1 VPKTAFDP
9 QLHGFAFANSFRLA
23 PDERGKLIAAL
34 ATAIDGALGTLGPL
48 GLAARIL
55 GVRDKLARL
64 LVSAVPDNYGLCG
77 GMAFAAL
84 DYFRAGRPVPRGTGP
99 NDQPSVGSTLR
110 LYLWQRLLESWAS
123 NGVTFL
129 EWIARLH
136 LLPARWPFDAGPRAL
151 RDRSRDA
158 WRTLKRSI
166 DAGDPV
172 PIGLVGEATDPF
184 LDHQVLAY
192 GYDPKTDL
200 SGTIYVYDMN
210 CPGAGQTIEIDLST
224 DVLSATE
231 SCPRAGNA
239 LRGFFCESY
248 AAGTPPAIA

>member
-1 VPKTAFDP
+1 VPNTGFDP
-9 QLHGFAFANSFRLA
+9 RVHGFAFANSFHLTSE
-23 PDERGKLIAAL
+23 ERGRLIAAL
-34 ATAIDGALGTLGPL
+34 ATAIEGALGALGPL
-48 GLAARIL
+48 GLAARIF

-64 LVSAVPDNYGLCG
+64 LVSTVPERYGLCG

-84 DYFRAGRPVPRGTGP
+84 DYFKAGRPTPRGSGP
-99 NDQPSVGSTLR
+99 NDQPPVGSSLR

-136 LLPARWPFDAGPRAL
+136 LLPVRWPFDAGPKAL
-151 RDRSRDA
+151 RDRSRVA
-158 WRTLKRSI
+158 WHALKRSI

-192 GYDPKTDL
+192 GYESKTDL
-200 SGTIYVYDMN
+200 TGTILVYDMN
-210 CPGAGQTIEIDLST
+210 CPGAAQTIEIDLTS

-248 AAGTPPAIA
+248 TRGTPPAIA

>member
-1 VPKTAFDP
+1 MPKTAFDP
-9 QLHGFAFANSFRLA
+9 QIHGFAFANSFQLTS
-23 PDERGKLIAAL
+23 DERGKLIAAL
-34 ATAIDGALGTLGPL
+34 ASAIDGALGALGPL
-48 GLAARIL
+48 GLAARIF
-55 GVRDKLARL
+55 GVRDKLAQL
-64 LVSAVPDNYGLCG
+64 LVSTVPERYGLCG

-84 DYFRAGRPVPRGTGP
+84 DYFKASRPTPRGSGP
-99 NDQPSVGSTLR
+99 SDQPAVGSSLR

-136 LLPARWPFDAGPRAL
+136 LLPARGPFDAGPRAL
-151 RDRSRDA
+151 RDRSRNA
-158 WRTLKRSI
+158 WRALKRSI
-166 DAGDPV
+166 DSGDPV

-192 GYDPKTDL
+192 GYEPMTDL

-210 CPGAGQTIEIDLST
+210 CPGAGHTIAIDLTS
-224 DVLSATE
+224 DVLRATE

-248 AAGTPPAIA
+248 TTSTPPVIA